1 MNHEMYSSQV
11 ENRSIMPDVL
21 KSNDAI
27 SYHSSVYKFRD
38 IEEVIQLSHRLT
50 LPFFNTRLLR
60 YDLYYYLVVMLP
72 EQRVMR
78 SNDWVENLIL
88 EYGERGSLSIHRLQE
103 YGKTILS
110 ENAIATMVKYFKL

>member
-11 ENRSIMPDVL
+11 ENRSIVPDML
-21 KSNDAI
+21 KGNDTI

-110 ENAIATMVKYFKL
+110 ENAIATIVKYFKL